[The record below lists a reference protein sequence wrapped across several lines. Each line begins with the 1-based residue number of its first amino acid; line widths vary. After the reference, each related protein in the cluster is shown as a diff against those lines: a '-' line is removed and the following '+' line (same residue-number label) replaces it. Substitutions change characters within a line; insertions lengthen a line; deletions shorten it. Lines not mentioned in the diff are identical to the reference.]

1 MAGFFIAFLPQSPEA
16 AADSPLR
23 GFGKKA
29 ILSFAEVSGKFFFEM
44 RCGGMD
50 FELVDFGAACC
61 CKG

>member
-29 ILSFAEVSGKFFFEM
+29 ILSFAEVSGKIFF
-44 RCGGMD
+44 
-50 FELVDFGAACC
+50 
-61 CKG
+61 